1 LVRRSCGAGSCRVMQ
16 GSACIS
22 AESARKNSLVEEEM
36 QAEQAMQASCIT
48 PHIREGIYRE
58 LLD

>member
-1 LVRRSCGAGSCRVMQ
+1 MQ